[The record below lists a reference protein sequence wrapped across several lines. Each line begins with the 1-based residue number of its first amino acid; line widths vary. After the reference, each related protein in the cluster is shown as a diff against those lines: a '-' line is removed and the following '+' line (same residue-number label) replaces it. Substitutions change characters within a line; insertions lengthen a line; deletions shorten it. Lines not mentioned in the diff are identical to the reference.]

1 MKTKRYTRVFLW
13 MASLLCIASLALPC
27 FYIRWSDQWLQA
39 RGRPRADAFE
49 GLSAEGQENAL
60 AYALYRNR
68 FLAGKAI
75 ETTADLASTQQELQ
89 TATETLYSAG
99 VLPEG
104 AVQRVRNILNR
115 SDAYASRKTENGF
128 ASATY
133 LVVEEEG
140 NKSCSVQATWQE
152 KTGTV
157 VSYSV
162 TADAT
167 TVSLDEYLLAYRSYL
182 GLETLQDWTEVAA
195 AASGEVSS
203 QSGTGQ
209 LYLFYRWEGDTLR
222 LGVVSQ
228 DISVAASR
236 S

>member
-1 MKTKRYTRVFLW
+1 MKRKRYTRVFLW

-27 FYIRWSDQWLQA
+27 FYIRWSNQWLQVK
-39 RGRPRADAFE
+39 GRPRVDAFE

-68 FLAGKAI
+68 FLTGEAI

-89 TATETLYSAG
+89 TATETLYSANA
-99 VLPEG
+99 LPE
-104 AVQRVRNILNR
+104 AAAQQARNILNR
-115 SDAYASRKTENGF
+115 SDAYASRKVENGF

-133 LVVEEEG
+133 LVVEEEE
-140 NKSCSVQATWQE
+140 NKSYSVQATWQE

-167 TVSLDEYLLAYRSYL
+167 TAPLDKYLLAYRSYL
-182 GLETLQDWTEVAA
+182 GLETLPDWTEVAA

-203 QSGTGQ
+203 QSETGQ
-209 LYLFYRWEGDTLR
+209 LYLFFRWEGDTLR
-222 LGVVSQ
+222 LGAVSQ
-228 DISVAASR
+228 DISAAVSR

>member
-13 MASLLCIASLALPC
+13 MASLLCIASLSLPC
-27 FYIRWSDQWLQA
+27 FYIRWSNQWLQA
-39 RGRPRADAFE
+39 KGRPRVDAFE
-49 GLSAEGQENAL
+49 GLSVKGQENAL

-68 FLAGKAI
+68 FLAGEAI

-89 TATETLYSAG
+89 TATEALYRANA
-99 VLPEG
+99 LPEG
-104 AVQRVRNILNR
+104 AAQQARNILNR
-115 SDAYASRKTENGF
+115 SDAYASSKVENGF
-128 ASATY
+128 ASATC
-133 LVVEEEG
+133 LVVEEEE
-140 NKSCSVQATWQE
+140 NKSYSVQATWQE

-167 TVSLDEYLLAYRSYL
+167 TVPLDEYLLAYRSYL

-203 QSGTGQ
+203 QSQAGQ
-209 LYLFYRWEGDTLR
+209 LNLFFRWEGDTLR
-222 LGVVSQ
+222 LGAVSQ
-228 DISVAASR
+228 DISTAASR